1 MALGALDT
9 LRAIGRRVPEDVAL
23 VGFDDSEL
31 ARSADPP
38 LTTVRQPIEL
48 LGARMA
54 AMLLDQLERGAPPTG
69 EVLDTELI
77 VRRST

>member
-1 MALGALDT
+1 
-9 LRAIGRRVPEDVAL
+9 V

-54 AMLLDQLERGAPPTG
+54 ALLLDQLDRGAPPTG
-69 EVLDTELI
+69 EVLRTDLV
-77 VRRST
+77 VRDST